1 MVRPRVPFGSAGQT
15 SETIGNGPLRYG
27 NWPRLHCWRH
37 ERPRHGSQSR
47 LYHDCI
53 RLYSTDS
60 LISSSIRR
68 GANTQVSTFCF
79 ISMVFNEFRSWVC
92 IIADINGLKSC
103 KISRDMYDWVS
114 EAAKMDSEHL
124 FLPSVRKHALKA
136 PRASLYICNGLY
148 QVD

>member
-1 MVRPRVPFGSAGQT
+1 MVTGLGCIAGGMKDQGTEANHVCITIVYVYTVLIHSFRPAFV
-15 SETIGNGPLRYG
+15 E
-27 NWPRLHCWRH
+27 
-37 ERPRHGSQSR
+37 ERILKLVLFASFRW
-47 LYHDCI
+47 
-53 RLYSTDS
+53 
-60 LISSSIRR
+60 
-68 GANTQVSTFCF
+68 F
-79 ISMVFNEFRSWVC
+79 FNEFRSWVC